1 MRLVVRLSNTVEL
14 GTSNEES
21 TEVASDDFKP
31 ARQKSVVNGE
41 KALRRYSQQVPED
54 IKSRAKTK
62 KPFPQYIMQCTEQ
75 GALLDC

>member
-1 MRLVVRLSNTVEL
+1 MRQVERLSNTVEL

-31 ARQKSVVNGE
+31 ARQKSVVTGE

-62 KPFPQYIMQCTEQ
+62 KPFPQYIMQSTEQ